1 MKTKGILVMYIML
14 CLSQQSI
21 HSQKLRNKILKSMVP
36 IETSFSSIEQERKI
50 LLDQLASRI
59 YKENR
64 VNENAGLVFIDSNNK
79 TKSQLAAIWLKTGL
93 IKYELGGY
101 NLQSAGIKVA
111 SEPLHALAT
120 LKQYGFKVSN
130 ASDKK
135 LYSYNI
141 NFGSDSWNV
150 YYKDL
155 SSLRNLEKSLK
166 VFVEDNL
173 EMADDPMQVYVPLDS
188 PETIAKEMLYIA
200 SRINYLTQSQKQK
213 E

>member
-1 MKTKGILVMYIML
+1 MK
-14 CLSQQSI
+14 SI
-21 HSQKLRNKILKSMVP
+21 VP

-64 VNENAGLVFIDSNNK
+64 VNENTGLVFIDSNNK

-101 NLQSAGIKVA
+101 NIQSAGIKVA
-111 SEPLHALAT
+111 NEPLHALAT
-120 LKQYGFKVSN
+120 LKQHGFKVSN

-135 LYSYNI
+135 LYSYTI
-141 NFGSDSWNV
+141 NFGSDSWNE

-173 EMADDPMQVYVPLDS
+173 EMGDDPMQVYVPLDS
-188 PETIAKEMLYIA
+188 PETIAKEMLYVA
-200 SRINYLTQSQKQK
+200 SRIDYLTQSQKQK
-213 E
+213 EL